1 MPATTEDAVDD
12 ASTYTLSVATEP
24 VPVAV
29 VWNASARPAVLLS
42 VLGST
47 VWSPTTTT
55 DVAWE
60 ADDPPRIAPTSTSK
74 TNTSRRLLTR
84 GLYDCAAPTRNGRS
98 SRRSLPARLGLPHL
112 AAQVRLQPVGR
123 RAHRRDLVLALR
135 EAVPF
140 VLEDDVLDGASERA
154 QLLDELVGFAL
165 DDARILRTLDHE
177 QGRLLVL
184 DVRERRPLAQEVG
197 VLLGIADE
205 LPHHALPRRRHRLR
219 ERDQVRRSEDVDRGS
234 PVVRQPRHAREH
246 GEPAVRAAP
255 DADPLRVDP
264 VLRVQPLDGVL
275 PVLHVAAAPVALD
288 EPLVALAVAGR
299 APDVRREHGDSPAR
313 QVLVERAVDR

>member
-84 GLYDCAAPTRNGRS
+84 GLYDCAAP
-98 SRRSLPARLGLPHL
+98 SRYVCSQSA
-112 AAQVRLQPVGR
+112 
-123 RAHRRDLVLALR
+123 
-135 EAVPF
+135 
-140 VLEDDVLDGASERA
+140 
-154 QLLDELVGFAL
+154 
-165 DDARILRTLDHE
+165 DARIVAISFWRFVKPCPSSSKTTYST
-177 QGRLLVL
+177 
-184 DVRERRPLAQEVG
+184 VRPSERSFSTSWSDSPLTTRGSFAPWITSRGAFSFSMYVSGDRSRRRSASSSGSPTNFLIMRFHVGGTACANVIRFDGPKMSTAAAQE
-197 VLLGIADE
+197 
-205 LPHHALPRRRHRLR
+205 
-219 ERDQVRRSEDVDRGS
+219 SGS
-234 PVVRQPRHAREH
+234 LVTHVSTANPPY
-246 GEPAVRAAP
+246 EPPQTPIRP
-255 DADPLRVDP
+255 
-264 VLRVQPLDGVL
+264 
-275 PVLHVAAAPVALD
+275 
-288 EPLVALAVAGR
+288 
-299 APDVRREHGDSPAR
+299 
-313 QVLVERAVDR
+313 